1 MDNIKLGL
9 LLTLGLY
16 FIGLPL
22 YAQQFEIK
30 NADQTKKKLDYNADW
45 YVVQRLG
52 IEDECCNSRRYL
64 GNFVEVSKDSI
75 QLRVK
80 EFEARNVDGE
90 KSYYSKIKFN
100 TKKEYPVYTLAI
112 SDLKNLQEKE
122 SEWKTVS
129 QITGVTLLLTS
140 VATAIHALVVD
151 GDDRKALFISSGI
164 QLGTSITLISIGASK
179 NEKYK
184 LQSDAW
190 QF

>member
-22 YAQQFEIK
+22 YAQQFEIR

>member
-1 MDNIKLGL
+1 MDNIKLCL

-22 YAQQFEIK
+22 YAQQFEIR
-30 NADQTKKKLDYNADW
+30 NADQTKIELDYNADW

-112 SDLKNLQEKE
+112 TDLKNLQEKE